1 MRPFFILLSVV
12 ALLSCVERRT
22 TDPYI
27 NGATRVINIPE
38 DYEQNI
44 CSDALFESVDLVPLE
59 TTEECLIGRVDRLLI
74 CDSLYLINDT
84 RQRVLVFDRTG
95 KFRYQIG
102 KRGGAPN
109 EYLEVRDF

>member
-74 CDSLYLINDT
+74 CDSCTLSTIHVNVCWFSIEPESSAI
-84 RQRVLVFDRTG
+84 R
-95 KFRYQIG
+95 
-102 KRGGAPN
+102 
-109 EYLEVRDF
+109 